1 MGSVEWTLRNEKTH
15 DFVLCFAVGRSLYWL
30 QDPTQS
36 RRGECRRGGGRK
48 PCATSMSRRLL
59 LLRLG
64 LPHRLRLLPL
74 DRVLPLRL
82 QPLLKVHQPIF
93 IFLLLIN

>member
-1 MGSVEWTLRNEKTH
+1 MGSVERTLRHEKTY
-15 DFVLCFAVGRSLYWL
+15 DFVLYSAGGRSLYWL
-30 QDPTQS
+30 QDQF

-48 PCATSMSRRLL
+48 PYTTSMSRRLL

-82 QPLLKVHQPIF
+82 QSLLKVHQPIF
-93 IFLLLIN
+93 ISLILLIG